1 MKTIIKEKLPLI
13 LAIVL
18 ICSPLLDVLTALTVT
33 AGFPISIGVVC
44 RALFMAAAF
53 FYVVF
58 WAKFPEKKYC
68 LAILGVLCAYL
79 LAFMAHLFL
88 TGGLSLC
95 LHNVQETAKTYF
107 APIIIVFL
115 YAVYKEYGQ
124 ILTTQSIAIA
134 GAIYTSIILIAYLT
148 GTSFISYADSGYG
161 YCGWFFAAN
170 EVGCIVS
177 ITAPITIYYCLTI
190 LPTVDTWWKKLFMMW
205 TFATIIFSAN
215 FIGTKVVFLFVLTY
229 CIAAFLW
236 MFISG
241 KQKKLSPWGIY
252 RRRSACILGVMVLIL
267 VGLYA
272 ASPLSE
278 YLENIYTEIMK
289 EDSVIRAISTNQ
301 EKEADSA
308 NTWMRSLLENNKS
321 LDKLDQIL
329 SRRLTAASP
338 SIEVFI
344 ESDFAGKLFGIGYA
358 TAGAYSRTVDYM
370 IEMDFIAVLIRHG
383 IVGFT
388 VYAMPYL
395 VFIGWAIIN
404 FFAHIKKNIINFRY
418 CTYLFSTLAAFAIAF
433 VAGHALVSPAVATF
447 SIVVSMNL
455 WTGVKEKTPAFSELK
470 MTSANLQKVGAQQEN
485 KRINYHKVAWSR

>member
-1 MKTIIKEKLPLI
+1 
-13 LAIVL
+13 
-18 ICSPLLDVLTALTVT
+18 
-33 AGFPISIGVVC
+33 
-44 RALFMAAAF
+44 
-53 FYVVF
+53 
-58 WAKFPEKKYC
+58 
-68 LAILGVLCAYL
+68 
-79 LAFMAHLFL
+79 
-88 TGGLSLC
+88 
-95 LHNVQETAKTYF
+95 
-107 APIIIVFL
+107 
-115 YAVYKEYGQ
+115 
-124 ILTTQSIAIA
+124 
-134 GAIYTSIILIAYLT
+134 
-148 GTSFISYADSGYG
+148 
-161 YCGWFFAAN
+161 
-170 EVGCIVS
+170 
-177 ITAPITIYYCLTI
+177 
-190 LPTVDTWWKKLFMMW
+190 
-205 TFATIIFSAN
+205 
-215 FIGTKVVFLFVLTY
+215 
-229 CIAAFLW
+229 
-236 MFISG
+236 
-241 KQKKLSPWGIY
+241 
-252 RRRSACILGVMVLIL
+252 
-267 VGLYA
+267 
-272 ASPLSE
+272 
-278 YLENIYTEIMK
+278 
-289 EDSVIRAISTNQ
+289 
-301 EKEADSA
+301 
-308 NTWMRSLLENNKS
+308 MRSLLENNKS